1 MEMRPSPEMRSP
13 LGRVRG
19 LGSAKEGV
27 GHWWAQ
33 RLTGLALVPLS
44 LWFVYVAIS
53 LVGADLNDF
62 RRWAGEHGNA
72 VLLILFIVALF
83 HHAQLGVQVIVED
96 YVHSEPAK
104 IAGVVATK
112 SAALVLGLSCILA
125 VLHLVFGI

>member
-1 MEMRPSPEMRSP
+1 MEMRAPGEMRTP

-33 RLTGLALVPLS
+33 RLTGLALIPLT
-44 LWFVYVAIS
+44 LWFVYAAIS
-53 LVGADLNDF
+53 LVGADLTDF
-62 RRWAGEHGNA
+62 RIWAGEHGNV
-72 VLLILFIVALF
+72 VLMILFIVALF

-96 YVHSEPAK
+96 YVHSESAK

-125 VLHLVFGI
+125 VLHLVFGS